1 MTLHGVLM
9 AQPALWLDLPPTQCR
24 RSVPLGH
31 GQKFAEVF
39 VEMPFVPMSPLIPGI
54 LSGCI
59 PCGEPV
65 SLYLSSMYCGHAP
78 AGEVSRDPNE
88 IKCIEFM
95 RSRVRYQVHATKPH
109 VV

>member
-39 VEMPFVPMSPLIPGI
+39 VEVPFVPMSPLIPEI
-54 LSGCI
+54 FPAAFHVASQLASIFRPCI
-59 PCGEPV
+59 AAM
-65 SLYLSSMYCGHAP
+65 YLQA
-78 AGEVSRDPNE
+78 
-88 IKCIEFM
+88 K
-95 RSRVRYQVHATKPH
+95 
-109 VV
+109 